1 MALEAI
7 QCLGG
12 NGYIN
17 DYPTGRL
24 LRDAKLYDIGAG
36 TNEIRRMLIGRE
48 VFKKIQLIIWSK
60 FMSEESIVLVSARR
74 TPMGSFQG
82 DLSSFKATD
91 LGSIVVKQNLED
103 TKLSSEDI
111 DEVVMGCVLPAGLGQ
126 APARQVSI
134 GAGIPVT
141 VGATTINKMCGS
153 GMKSIMM
160 GYDSIESGTNK
171 IVVAGGIE
179 SMSNAPYI
187 LPKG

>member
-1 MALEAI
+1 
-7 QCLGG
+7 
-12 NGYIN
+12 
-17 DYPTGRL
+17 
-24 LRDAKLYDIGAG
+24 
-36 TNEIRRMLIGRE
+36 
-48 VFKKIQLIIWSK
+48 
-60 FMSEESIVLVSARR
+60 MSEESIVLVSARR

-103 TKLSSEDI
+103 SKVSSEDI
-111 DEVVMGCVLPAGLGQ
+111 DEVIMGCVLPAGLGQ
-126 APARQVSI
+126 AQARQVSI

-187 LPKG
+187 LPKVRKGLRMGHNQVKDHMLSLIHI